1 MLENRYLLNIIP
13 IFNEDDE
20 NIYTYISP
28 NDSNE
33 KSRIDYIWALLLIL
47 GQKKALLKV
56 NKSKKKITCTIFL
69 YDEMDVK
76 IMSLH
81 GITSMLDCLRQIIMK
96 SAKKHIKNKNVMKNK
111 LKNAPE
117 KKLAVYFD

>member
-1 MLENRYLLNIIP
+1 MVSAYFFP
-13 IFNEDDE
+13 SSV
-20 NIYTYISP
+20 YTYISP